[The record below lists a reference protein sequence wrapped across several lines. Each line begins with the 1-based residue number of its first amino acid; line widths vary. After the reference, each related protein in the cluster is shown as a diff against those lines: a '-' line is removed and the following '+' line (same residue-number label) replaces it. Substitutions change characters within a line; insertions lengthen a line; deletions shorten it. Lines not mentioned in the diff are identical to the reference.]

1 MAAQGD
7 IEAADR
13 EFAIRMENLRRVAAQ
28 WVERPIAPEVEVL
41 SALVAAID
49 QIGTLCIEA
58 RRASIRAVAESRL
71 VAEQQRE
78 TLAQDTIAIRSHLR
92 DGIEAVH
99 TLRTINEKLVE
110 KKLLAITADMTKGL
124 RGAIESQAT
133 AMTRRYNLQTAFRI
147 LGYSSI
153 VLIAGFAL
161 GRMP

>member
-1 MAAQGD
+1 MTAPNE
-7 IEAADR
+7 IEDADR
-13 EFAIRMENLRRVAAQ
+13 AFAEHVDNLRRVANQ
-28 WVERPIAPEVEVL
+28 WISRPIAPEAEVI
-41 SALVAAID
+41 SALIVTLD
-49 QIGTLCIEA
+49 QIGMLAIEA
-58 RRASIRAVAESRL
+58 RRASIRSVTEARL
-71 VAEQQRE
+71 IAEQQRRA
-78 TLAQDTIAIRSHLR
+78 LADDTVVIREQLR

-110 KKLLAITADMTKGL
+110 KKLLTITADMTKGL